1 MILPLAEPL
10 VFREE
15 RELGYKMTALKP
27 KQTRLLEVEK
37 RKNNQIMF
45 QFDSLYVDFFFHTA
59 ENK

>member
-1 MILPLAEPL
+1 M
-10 VFREE
+10 FREE

-45 QFDSLYVDFFFHTA
+45 QFDSLYVDFY
-59 ENK
+59 ENVKLTKF